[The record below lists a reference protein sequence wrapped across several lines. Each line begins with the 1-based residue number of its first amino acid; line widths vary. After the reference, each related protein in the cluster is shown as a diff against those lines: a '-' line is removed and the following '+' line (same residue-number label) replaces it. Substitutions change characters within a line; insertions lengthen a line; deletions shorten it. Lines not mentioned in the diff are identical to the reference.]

1 VALVL
6 ARLRLI
12 IAARAR
18 GRRIGAQ
25 WYFAASWAVGV
36 VFGLIASIMTAAL
49 VTGHGIGDTLLVGA
63 FVAISLPWAV
73 GPLVEPSLADGVVDP
88 ARLEQFPLTAGQQV
102 LGLLTGALAAPTVV
116 FTLLFSVGGALAVG
130 SSPAARVAAVAAAMV
145 FTLLCV
151 AASRTVQAL
160 LAGALRSRRGR
171 DATAIGAAV
180 LVVAIYALAQ
190 SAQAVIETT
199 SAQLAGPL
207 GVVASWLPPGAAAGA
222 ILAARDGDWPQY
234 WLRLSWV
241 AVALA
246 ANLVGWAAILR
257 HRVAGADRGRWTV
270 AKADAVHSELPLIPW
285 LLRSLAS
292 TPTQAAAAQQLRYFF
307 FRSPRALQTLIIPP
321 VIGVFVA
328 HSSFAS
334 RGVVWQSAAFAA
346 MSVISSNFNVFA
358 YDGPGFGYLVG
369 SGARLSRV
377 LIGKVLAPLTYLVP
391 LVLGFTFLAW
401 ALGGAQEDPLAGV
414 LAGLA
419 VAVAGVG
426 VGALSSVLNA
436 SDQSRIGNRQGAF
449 LKVLAWF
456 MGFFGLV
463 SLGGTAWWLLS
474 SVWPAELT
482 GLTILVLAM
491 ALSARLIISAGRRLD
506 ADPEQ
511 LLARLAPV
519 Y

>member
-6 ARLRLI
+6 ARLRLT
-12 IAARAR
+12 IAARVR
-18 GRRIGAQ
+18 GRRVGAQ
-25 WYFAASWAVGV
+25 WYFAASWAVAV
-36 VFGLIASIMTAAL
+36 VFGVIAATMTAAL
-49 VTGHGIGDTLLVGA
+49 VTGRGIGDALLIGA
-63 FVAISLPWAV
+63 FVAVSLPWAV

-88 ARLEQFPLTAGQQV
+88 ARLEQFPLTPGQQV
-102 LGLLTGALAAPTVV
+102 LGLLTGALASPTVT
-116 FTLLFSVGGALAVG
+116 FTLLFSLGGALALG
-130 SSPAARVAAVAAAMV
+130 STPEARVASVAAALA

-171 DATAIGAAV
+171 DATAIGAAL

-190 SAQAVIETT
+190 SAQTAIETM
-199 SAQLAGPL
+199 SAQLTGPL
-207 GVVASWLPPGAAAGA
+207 GVVASWLPPGAAASAMLDAREGHWLDYA
-222 ILAARDGDWPQY
+222 I
-234 WLRLSWV
+234 RLGWV
-241 AVALA
+241 LIALV

-257 HRVAGADRGRWTV
+257 RRVAGADRGRWTAAKSSV
-270 AKADAVHSELPLIPW
+270 AGSDLPLVPG
-285 LLRSLAS
+285 LLKSLAPS
-292 TPTQAAAAQQLRYFF
+292 QAQAAAAQQLRYFF

-334 RGVVWQSAAFAA
+334 RGLVWQAAAFAA

-358 YDGPGFGYLVG
+358 YDGPGFGFLVS

-377 LIGKVLAPLTYLVP
+377 LIGKALAPLTFLVP
-391 LVLGFTFLAW
+391 LVVGFSFLAW
-401 ALGGAQEDPLAGV
+401 ALGGAEEDLLAGM
-414 LAGLA
+414 LGGLS

-456 MGFFGLV
+456 MGFFTLI
-463 SLGGTAWWLLS
+463 SLGGTIWWLLS
-474 SVWPAELT
+474 RHLSADVT
-482 GLTILVLAM
+482 GLIVLGLTV
-491 ALSARLIISAGRRLD
+491 ALSARLITLAGRRLD
-506 ADPEQ
+506 KDPEQ
-511 LLARLAPV
+511 LLAKLAPV

>member
-1 VALVL
+1 MALVL

-36 VFGLIASIMTAAL
+36 VFGLIAATMTAAL
-49 VTGHGIGDTLLVGA
+49 VTGRGIGDSLLVGA

-88 ARLEQFPLTAGQQV
+88 ARLEQYPLTASQQV

-116 FTLLFSVGGALAVG
+116 FTLLFSAGGALAVG
-130 SSPAARVAAVAAAMV
+130 SSAAARVAAVAAAVM

-151 AASRTVQAL
+151 AASRTVQAF

-171 DATAIGAAV
+171 DATAIGAAL

-190 SAQAVIETT
+190 SAQAAIETA

-207 GVVASWLPPGAAAGA
+207 GAVAGWLPPGAAAGA
-222 ILAARDGDWPQY
+222 ILAARDENWPQY
-234 WLRLSWV
+234 WLRLGWV
-241 AVALA
+241 AVVLAL
-246 ANLVGWAAILR
+246 NLIGWAAILR
-257 HRVAGADRGRWTV
+257 HRVAGADRGRWTSGT
-270 AKADAVHSELPLIPW
+270 ADSVHSELPLIPW

-328 HSSFAS
+328 HSSFAD
-334 RGVVWQSAAFAA
+334 RGLVWQAAAFAA

-369 SGARLSRV
+369 SGARLSQV
-377 LIGKVLAPLTYLVP
+377 LIGKVLAPLTFLVP
-391 LVLGFTFLAW
+391 LVFGFTFLAW
-401 ALGGAQEDPLAGV
+401 ALGGAREDPLTGV

-456 MGFFGLV
+456 MGFFALV

-474 SVWPAELT
+474 YIWPAELT
-482 GLTILVLAM
+482 GLAILVLSV
-491 ALSARLIISAGRRLD
+491 ALSARLIASAGRRLD